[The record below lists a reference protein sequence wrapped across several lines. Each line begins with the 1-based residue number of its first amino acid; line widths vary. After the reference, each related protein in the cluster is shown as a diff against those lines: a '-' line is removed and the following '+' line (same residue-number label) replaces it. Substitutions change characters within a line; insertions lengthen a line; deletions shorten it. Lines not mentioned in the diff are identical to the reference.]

1 MDRTV
6 KIWICIFLAI
16 ALCIA
21 IGACAILSR
30 SQQTPTPTEETTTAP
45 TTTAPTTVPEETTM
59 PEPTTEETTTAPET
73 TQPEETEHPHV
84 YTEEVVAPSCTEKGY
99 TEYTCDCGYS
109 YTGGEKAALGHKY
122 NAVKNE
128 EEHYTEYTCTR
139 CDASY
144 KEYSFPSTGD
154 TAFFDDAAFIGDS
167 VTLKLRNYHMK
178 TGALGKT
185 TFLCI
190 GSYGVNNAVTNQLYL
205 SYQGKDMT
213 PQDALAAC
221 GAKKVFILLG
231 MNDIALFGENSID
244 IAMDNWAKL
253 LKNIREKNPD
263 IQIFIQSGTP
273 IYTDGQKGGLNNERM
288 DKYNVALKKFAAE
301 NDCDYIDIATP
312 MKDSTNGLKTEYCSD
327 AYVHF
332 TDAACKLWIE
342 ILKNY
347 VNG

>member
-1 MDRTV
+1 MNRTA
-6 KIWICIFLAI
+6 KIWLCVILA
-16 ALCIA
+16 AVLCVA
-21 IGACAILSR
+21 ITACAILSQNENKKPG
-30 SQQTPTPTEETTTAP
+30 SADTTTAP
-45 TTTAPTTVPEETTM
+45 TTTAPTTIPEETTT
-59 PEPTTEETTTAPET
+59 EPTEETTTAPET
-73 TQPEETEHPHV
+73 TQPEETEHTHT
-84 YTEEVVAPSCTEKGY
+84 YTENTVAADCTNKGY

-109 YTGGEKAALGHKY
+109 YKGNEKAPLGHKY
-122 NAVKNE
+122 DAVKNDA
-128 EEHYTEYTCTR
+128 EHYTQYTCSR
-139 CDASY
+139 CSASY
-144 KEYSFPSTGD
+144 KEYDFPSTGD
-154 TAFFDDAAFIGDS
+154 TAFFDNAAFIGDS

-213 PQDALAAC
+213 PQDALKAC

-231 MNDIALFGENSID
+231 MNDIALFGENSIN
-244 IAMDNWAKL
+244 IAMDNWSKL
-253 LKNIREKNPD
+253 LKNIRDKNPD

-273 IYTDGQKGGLNNERM
+273 IYTGGEKGGLNNDRM
-288 DKYNVALKKFAAE
+288 NKYNEALKNFAAT
-301 NDCDYIDIATP
+301 NGCDYIDIATP
-312 MKDSTNGLKTEYCSD
+312 LKDSTGGLAEKYCSD

-332 TDAACKLWIE
+332 TDAACKLWID